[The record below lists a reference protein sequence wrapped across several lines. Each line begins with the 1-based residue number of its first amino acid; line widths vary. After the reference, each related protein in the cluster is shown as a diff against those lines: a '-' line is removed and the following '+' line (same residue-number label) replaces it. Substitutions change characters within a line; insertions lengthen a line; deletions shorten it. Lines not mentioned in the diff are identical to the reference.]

1 MMHRELPIVRWL
13 GRWRTDWREELSAY
27 LDDELPPRERSRVE
41 ARLAA
46 SDEMRAY
53 LAELQA
59 MQSIIR
65 QVAPPLSHRPFQL
78 TPELIAAAES
88 AERVSARQTEFGKR
102 LTPSYVAVSA
112 VATIAFAAFV
122 SLAVFDVVHP
132 PSVEF
137 SQTNANQIN
146 LGPADVPTA
155 VVMTD
160 TVEVA
165 AESQPEPQA
174 TVTSRDSG
182 EAQES
187 AAEQAQ
193 QEAVEE
199 LATELVAQQEQAALA
214 ASDQE
219 DQELAAVA
227 TSDEPAGSTSDAEQA
242 REDSSRRALT
252 SGSGGGSTT
261 QSAAVA
267 NRDRDAISDTSSTAD
282 GAGAVADDQI
292 ASAADAAESSAAA
305 PSAPAADAETSEAID
320 TQRATDEAD
329 MPESQSAPTAS
340 TQPPTVTAQRTVAT
354 STSVT
359 QWPLQQRAR
368 ERPLPAA
375 ADPSWEWPLQVA
387 LGVLTLVSA
396 VAWLMLHFWSRRTT

>member
-155 VVMTD
+155 TVTTD

-182 EAQES
+182 EAQEW

-199 LATELVAQQEQAALA
+199 LAAEQTAQQEQAALA

-219 DQELAAVA
+219 PAAAA

-242 REDSSRRALT
+242 REDPSRRALT

-261 QSAAVA
+261 QSTVVA

-282 GAGAVADDQI
+282 GAGAVADDQV
-292 ASAADAAESSAAA
+292 ASASDAAESSAAA

-329 MPESQSAPTAS
+329 RPESQSAPTAS

>member
-13 GRWRTDWREELSAY
+13 GRWRADWREELSAY
-27 LDDELPPRERSRVE
+27 LDGELSPRERSRVE

-53 LAELQA
+53 LANLQA
-59 MQSIIR
+59 MQSMIR

-155 VVMTD
+155 TVTTD

-174 TVTSRDSG
+174 TVSSRDSV

-187 AAEQAQ
+187 ATEQAQ
-193 QEAVEE
+193 PEAVEE

-227 TSDEPAGSTSDAEQA
+227 TSDEPAGSTSDAEQV

-267 NRDRDAISDTSSTAD
+267 NRDRDAISDTSSAAD

-292 ASAADAAESSAAA
+292 ASASDAAESRAAE
-305 PSAPAADAETSEAID
+305 PAADAETSEAID

-329 MPESQSAPTAS
+329 RPESQSAPTAS
-340 TQPPTVTAQRTVAT
+340 TQPPTVTVQRTVAT